1 MKKDRAHAESNLHK
15 ETSALYKTL
24 ADNRKLQMSK
34 NKELNTQRALMEND
48 AKDALREAK
57 KGFAK
62 KIAALTST
70 VVANDK
76 KADRKIKKLTGI
88 VDADAVKNAEGRKA
102 LKLIAKANK
111 AELKTSVRNAIHKG
125 EMRAL
130 QVEKLAKDTNQKTR
144 DALNMRITADISKL
158 TKSIHGSI
166 EDLRLNTKAARKEM
180 KREIL
185 YAVRAAASDA
195 KKNLAAVVK
204 WSNKEFNDLDK
215 KLEKEKSASAIGRKA
230 LKDDVEKDKKIAA
243 RAIGDAVSNQNRALL
258 ALKTV
263 TQKKIK
269 KTNKRVD
276 AYGKAVEDNA
286 KAVEKQMAFNIKS
299 LKGKLESAKQKA
311 TKLMSGAND
320 ASMNRKKKA
329 LGYIE
334 DAIIAAGKKSDL
346 KFSKVYIKLG
356 RDRERADDS
365 LSRESLKIQESI
377 AKRSALYDTRFQK
390 TVKNIKAA
398 REQAGKQVKE
408 GRAAFTS
415 AFVSVVS
422 TVKEMETRIT
432 ANIQIVGTEVAS
444 LKAQQVTINRK
455 TDAELKRI
463 SDLSD
468 TRFKEG
474 RKARGA
480 LRKVIE
486 DHKAVAYNERKA
498 LEKSVTKNLK
508 ALRSFQAKKRGEVA
522 ADLTKATKGLYSTL
536 TVDKENQ
543 ANKNKSLKNQLK
555 GASVNVDAALGRAK
569 QDFAAKLMG
578 LTNVVGANQKSYER
592 GLQRITGVVHDWKK
606 TSGEDRKLLKEQTAS
621 MEKDLQKAIVKAI
634 AIGEAKAKAV
644 QERGMGNISSMKK
657 AMSGEI
663 AEQVETMADE
673 VFKATLENRGK
684 IADNYLALKAYA
696 GAMSD
701 EIIDYTTKYQGKG
714 LFSLGDLLGTVA
726 AFSNVKTK
734 ATEGIGAGGD
744 KVNGIFDGK
753 LIPVPTSFTKA
764 NGLVSEWTKILSMV
778 RSRWPYG
785 LGHYLLGKVQF
796 AMQKEGILTVGSVP
810 DQQGE
815 YVYVNPQSIGL
826 ANRLAELSALA
837 CRSARY
843 QTAVVKLAAKLPK
856 AMKVTPYTVPAGTF
870 KKKGWGGQ

>member
-1 MKKDRAHAESNLHK
+1 
-15 ETSALYKTL
+15 
-24 ADNRKLQMSK
+24 
-34 NKELNTQRALMEND
+34 
-48 AKDALREAK
+48 
-57 KGFAK
+57 
-62 KIAALTST
+62 
-70 VVANDK
+70 
-76 KADRKIKKLTGI
+76 
-88 VDADAVKNAEGRKA
+88 
-102 LKLIAKANK
+102 
-111 AELKTSVRNAIHKG
+111 
-125 EMRAL
+125 
-130 QVEKLAKDTNQKTR
+130 
-144 DALNMRITADISKL
+144 
-158 TKSIHGSI
+158 
-166 EDLRLNTKAARKEM
+166 
-180 KREIL
+180 
-185 YAVRAAASDA
+185 
-195 KKNLAAVVK
+195 
-204 WSNKEFNDLDK
+204 
-215 KLEKEKSASAIGRKA
+215 
-230 LKDDVEKDKKIAA
+230 
-243 RAIGDAVSNQNRALL
+243 
-258 ALKTV
+258 
-263 TQKKIK
+263 
-269 KTNKRVD
+269 
-276 AYGKAVEDNA
+276 
-286 KAVEKQMAFNIKS
+286 
-299 LKGKLESAKQKA
+299 
-311 TKLMSGAND
+311 
-320 ASMNRKKKA
+320 
-329 LGYIE
+329 
-334 DAIIAAGKKSDL
+334 
-346 KFSKVYIKLG
+346 
-356 RDRERADDS
+356 
-365 LSRESLKIQESI
+365 
-377 AKRSALYDTRFQK
+377 
-390 TVKNIKAA
+390 
-398 REQAGKQVKE
+398 
-408 GRAAFTS
+408 
-415 AFVSVVS
+415 
-422 TVKEMETRIT
+422 
-432 ANIQIVGTEVAS
+432 
-444 LKAQQVTINRK
+444 
-455 TDAELKRI
+455 
-463 SDLSD
+463 
-468 TRFKEG
+468 
-474 RKARGA
+474 
-480 LRKVIE
+480 
-486 DHKAVAYNERKA
+486 VAYNERKA